1 MRCPQSLFAEH
12 FGSKFKKVEDSKEGD
27 EEVMADNDAEMDE
40 VITDKSTDAVIK
52 SQQYK
57 EWQTISHGHAALLRM
72 FERVLAIADNG
83 DSDYEDDQ
91 DTEVEESATNK
102 LLKGMIKL
110 AFLKKEYMKMVLDSC
125 NNIEEYTNLP
135 V

>member
-102 LLKGMIKL
+102 LLKNMIKL
-110 AFLKKEYMKMVLDSC
+110 AFLK
-125 NNIEEYTNLP
+125 
-135 V
+135 